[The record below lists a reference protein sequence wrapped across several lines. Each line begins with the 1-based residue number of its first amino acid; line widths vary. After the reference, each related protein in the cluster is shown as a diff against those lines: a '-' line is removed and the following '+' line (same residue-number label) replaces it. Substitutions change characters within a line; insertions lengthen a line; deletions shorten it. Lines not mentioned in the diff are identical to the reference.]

1 VSALTLSFK
10 GMELKVI
17 PLGPGEM
24 IIGSDP
30 ACAIH
35 IDSLAVQPRHAS
47 VVTRDSETVLRDLN
61 TPDGT
66 FVNNERVAERV
77 LRDRDDIR
85 VGKHNLVFTH
95 SPVAAPVTAAAPTA
109 EAATLMPAQVP
120 AAAVTSAVT
129 EPEVS
134 LEEFTSSPKVKNA
147 WLQIMSGHN
156 VGKNISLNRK
166 LTNLGT
172 PGIQT
177 AVIAKRNEGYFLSHL
192 EGEQPPRVGSIPIGE
207 KSWPLN
213 DGDIIQIGNV
223 KMQFYFE

>member
-1 VSALTLSFK
+1 MSTLTLSFK

-17 PLGPGEM
+17 TLAPGEM

-30 ACAIH
+30 TCAIH

-47 VVTRDSETVLRDLN
+47 VITRGNETVLRDLGS
-61 TPDGT
+61 PDGT
-66 FVNNERVAERV
+66 FVNNERVTERV
-77 LRDRDDIR
+77 LKDRDNVR
-85 VGKHNLVFTH
+85 VGKHNLVFSF
-95 SPVAAPVTAAAPTA
+95 SPITEPATRQ
-109 EAATLMPAQVP
+109 AATAPAASPSVP
-120 AAAVTSAVT
+120 AFAGAEPEP
-129 EPEVS
+129 EPEVN
-134 LEEFTSSPKVKNA
+134 LEEIAAATKVKNA

-177 AVIAKRNEGYFLSHL
+177 AVIAKRNDGYFLSHL
-192 EGEQPPRVGSIPIGE
+192 EGDQTPKVGNVPIGD

>member
-1 VSALTLSFK
+1 VSTLTLSFK

-17 PLGPGEM
+17 PLAPGEM

-30 ACAIH
+30 SCAIH
-35 IDSLAVQPRHAS
+35 IDSLAIQPRHAS
-47 VVTRDSETVLRDLN
+47 VRTHDTESVLRDLA

-66 FVNNERVAERV
+66 YVNNEKVTERV
-77 LRDRDDIR
+77 LKDRDDIR
-85 VGKHNLVFTH
+85 VGKHNLVFH
-95 SPVAAPVTAAAPTA
+95 FAPPDKKAVPLPEVATPAP
-109 EAATLMPAQVP
+109 VP
-120 AAAVTSAVT
+120 AAATEA
-129 EPEVS
+129 EPEINFD
-134 LEEFTSSPKVKNA
+134 EFAVATKVKNA

-177 AVIAKRNEGYFLSHL
+177 AIIAKRNDGYFLSHL
-192 EGEQPPRVGSIPIGE
+192 EGEQSPKVGDVAIGD

-223 KMQFYFE
+223 RMQFYFE

>member
-1 VSALTLSFK
+1 MSTLTLSFK

-17 PLGPGEM
+17 PLAPGEM

-30 ACAIH
+30 VCAIH

-47 VVTRDSETVLRDLN
+47 VTSREDETVLRDLGS
-61 TPDGT
+61 PEGT
-66 FVNNERVAERV
+66 FVNNERITERV
-77 LRDRDDIR
+77 LKDKDDIR
-85 VGKHNLVFTH
+85 VGKHNLIFHFAPLDKTASVQ
-95 SPVAAPVTAAAPTA
+95 PEPAAPAP
-109 EAATLMPAQVP
+109 
-120 AAAVTSAVT
+120 AAVTAPLAP
-129 EPEVS
+129 EPEPDINF
-134 LEEFTSSPKVKNA
+134 EELASPAKLKNA

-177 AVIAKRNEGYFLSHL
+177 AVIAKRNDGYFLSHL
-192 EGEQPPRVGSIPIGE
+192 EGEQSPKVGDITIGD

-223 KMQFYFE
+223 RMQFYFE

>member
-1 VSALTLSFK
+1 MSTLTLSFK

-17 PLGPGEM
+17 PLAPGEM

-30 ACAIH
+30 SCAIH
-35 IDSLAVQPRHAS
+35 IDSLAIQPRHAS
-47 VVTRDSETVLRDLN
+47 ILTRDTESILRDLA
-61 TPDGT
+61 TLDGT
-66 FVNNERVAERV
+66 YVNNEKVTERV
-77 LRDRDDIR
+77 LKDRDDIR
-85 VGKHNLVFTH
+85 VGKHNLVFH
-95 SPVAAPVTAAAPTA
+95 FAPPDKNAVPVRPVVSAPVPI
-109 EAATLMPAQVP
+109 P
-120 AAAVTSAVT
+120 AAATEA
-129 EPEVS
+129 EPEIN
-134 LEEFTSSPKVKNA
+134 LDEFAAATKIKNA

-177 AVIAKRNEGYFLSHL
+177 AVIAKRNDGYFLSHL
-192 EGEQPPRVGSIPIGE
+192 EGEQSPKVGDVVIGE

-223 KMQFYFE
+223 RMQFYFE

>member
-1 VSALTLSFK
+1 MSTLTLSFK

-17 PLGPGEM
+17 PLAPGEM

-30 ACAIH
+30 SCAIH
-35 IDSLAVQPRHAS
+35 IDSLAIQPRHAS
-47 VVTRDSETVLRDLN
+47 ILTRDTESILRDLA

-66 FVNNERVAERV
+66 YVNNEKVTERV

-85 VGKHNLVFTH
+85 VGKHNLVFH
-95 SPVAAPVTAAAPTA
+95 FAPPDKQAVPLPPEVSAPIP
-109 EAATLMPAQVP
+109 LP
-120 AAAVTSAVT
+120 AAT
-129 EPEVS
+129 EPEPEIN
-134 LEEFTSSPKVKNA
+134 LDEFAVAAKIKNA

-177 AVIAKRNEGYFLSHL
+177 AVIAKRNDGYFLSHL
-192 EGEQPPRVGSIPIGE
+192 EGEQSPKVGDVAIGD

-223 KMQFYFE
+223 RMQFYFE

>member
-1 VSALTLSFK
+1 MSTLTLSFK

-17 PLGPGEM
+17 ALAPGEM

-47 VVTRDSETVLRDLN
+47 VVTRDSETVLRDLGS
-61 TPDGT
+61 PDGT
-66 FVNNERVAERV
+66 FVNNEKVAERV
-77 LRDRDDIR
+77 LKDHDDVR
-85 VGKHNLVFTH
+85 VGKHNLRFSFSPMNADAARAEVPLEAPK
-95 SPVAAPVTAAAPTA
+95 PVAP
-109 EAATLMPAQVP
+109 P
-120 AAAVTSAVT
+120 AAAA
-129 EPEVS
+129 EPDVS
-134 LEEFTSSPKVKNA
+134 LEEFASSTRLKNA

-177 AVIAKRNEGYFLSHL
+177 AVIAKRNDGYFLSHL
-192 EGEQPPRVGSIPIGE
+192 EGEQTPKVGNVSIGD